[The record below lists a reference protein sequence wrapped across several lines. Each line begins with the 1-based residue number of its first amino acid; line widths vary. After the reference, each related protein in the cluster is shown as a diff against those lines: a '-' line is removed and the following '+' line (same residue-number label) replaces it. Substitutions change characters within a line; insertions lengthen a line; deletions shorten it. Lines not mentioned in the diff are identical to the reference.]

1 MKVKTKQ
8 KLLLLFV
15 LYTDLEYLR
24 YTWGIEVSGKWQ
36 ENYSIPD
43 FVTLRRILTS
53 SLCDLEVEV
62 GYPRTGVLWGRS
74 WLRWTVWPT
83 CLLESLDSLSSCWP
97 CRRRRLGSRWPE
109 SDRTPLKQFQMIG
122 TMKYICSRPSSVQ
135 YRKPAG
141 RSRVREKIKLYLMS
155 VYRDLDFNWKVSI
168 LAYFI
173 SLKPTGNYNVFHIA

>member
-1 MKVKTKQ
+1 MWLIFDELICVLNVEIHSKVLTYHWKFNKMMKVKTKQ

-83 CLLESLDSLSSCWP
+83 CLLESLGSLSSCRP
-97 CRRRRLGSRWPE
+97 SRRRRWGSRSPE

-122 TMKYICSRPSSVQ
+122 TMKYICSRPSSIQ
-135 YRKPAG
+135 YRNQQECQECG
-141 RSRVREKIKLYLMS
+141 RKSSCI
-155 VYRDLDFNWKVSI
+155 
-168 LAYFI
+168 
-173 SLKPTGNYNVFHIA
+173 

>member
-1 MKVKTKQ
+1 MVIY
-8 KLLLLFV
+8 LFPGRSS
-15 LYTDLEYLR
+15 LYLR
-24 YTWGIEVSGKWQ
+24 IQNIKSTKLQSRSVNSHAIIPNFVVTICIVYWFRIPGEVSRKWQ

-83 CLLESLDSLSSCWP
+83 CLLESLDSLSSCRQS
-97 CRRRRLGSRWPE
+97 RRRRWGSRSPE

-122 TMKYICSRPSSVQ
+122 TMKYICSRPSCVQ
-135 YRKPAG
+135 YRNQQECQECRK
-141 RSRVREKIKLYLMS
+141 K
-155 VYRDLDFNWKVSI
+155 
-168 LAYFI
+168 
-173 SLKPTGNYNVFHIA
+173 